1 MLGDPRSSLERHVT
15 GYSFQSDELG
25 SDDDMEGHSPDR
37 GNFGQGL
44 PNRKAANE
52 VRDAILGSSIGA
64 RRIDT
69 ALERDDTAAVDTLDV
84 TVNDKSSPL
93 QPTKVLVR
101 SACKHYPW

>member
-1 MLGDPRSSLERHVT
+1 MLSKLSAAVVKLIKSAAKGLTLQKRRAFQATVAEQFCDGSS
-15 GYSFQSDELG
+15 
-25 SDDDMEGHSPDR
+25 
-37 GNFGQGL
+37 
-44 PNRKAANE
+44 RKAANE
-52 VRDAILGSSIGA
+52 VRDAILGSSLGA

-69 ALERDDTAAVDTLDV
+69 ALDRDDTAAVDTLDV